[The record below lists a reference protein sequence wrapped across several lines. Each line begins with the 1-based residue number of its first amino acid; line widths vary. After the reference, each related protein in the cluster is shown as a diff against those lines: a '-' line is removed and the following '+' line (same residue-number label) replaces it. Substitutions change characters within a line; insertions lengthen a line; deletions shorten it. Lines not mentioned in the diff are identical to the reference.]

1 MMNKK
6 IDRSKV
12 KIDESKLTNY
22 SKVLD
27 KRYGKRGTT
36 TRDEFTENAYAYYY
50 GEILKER
57 RKELK
62 LSQSE
67 LAEKIGKAR
76 PYISQVENG
85 RNLSLSNLILIAK
98 ALGMSLE
105 LKVS

>member
-1 MMNKK
+1 MSKK
-6 IDRSKV
+6 IDRSKI
-12 KIDESKLTNY
+12 KLDESKLTNY
-22 SKVLD
+22 SEVLD
-27 KRYGKRGTT
+27 KKYGKRGTK
-36 TRDEFTENAYAYYY
+36 TREEFAEKAYAYYY

-67 LAEKIGKAR
+67 LAKKIGKAR

-85 RNLSLSNLILIAK
+85 RNLSLSNLVLIAK